1 MIQILVIAL
10 FCYLGFKALGLFFRI
25 AWGAA
30 NIAATVLFVL
40 ALPMLVGCL
49 VFAGGI
55 LLAIPLAL
63 MAVAFGL
70 LKACV

>member
-1 MIQILVIAL
+1 MLQFLVIVL
-10 FCYLGFKALGLFFRI
+10 FCYLGFKTLGLFFRI

-30 NIAATVLFVL
+30 KIAATVLL
-40 ALPMLVGCL
+40 ALSLPMLIGCL

-63 MAVAFGL
+63 IAIAFGL

>member
-1 MIQILVIAL
+1 MLQFLVIVL
-10 FCYLGFKALGLFFRI
+10 FCYLGFKALGLLFRV

-30 NIAATVLFVL
+30 KIAAAVLFVI

-49 VFAGGI
+49 IFAGGI

-63 MAVAFGL
+63 IAIAFGL

>member
-1 MIQILVIAL
+1 MLQFLVIVL
-10 FCYLGFKALGLFFRI
+10 FCYLGFKTLGLFFRI

-30 NIAATVLFVL
+30 KIAAAVLFVI

-49 VFAGGI
+49 IFAGGI

-63 MAVAFGL
+63 IAIAFGL
-70 LKACV
+70 LRACV

>member
-1 MIQILVIAL
+1 MIQFLVIVL
-10 FCYLGFKALGLFFRI
+10 FCWLGFKALGLLFRV
-25 AWGAA
+25 AWGATK
-30 NIAATVLFVL
+30 IAATVLL
-40 ALPMLVGCL
+40 ALSLPMLIGCL

-63 MAVAFGL
+63 IAIAFGL

>member
-1 MIQILVIAL
+1 MVQILVIVL
-10 FCYLGFKALGLFFRI
+10 FCYLGFKALGLLFRV

-30 NIAATVLFVL
+30 KIAATVLL
-40 ALPMLVGCL
+40 SLSLPMLIGCL

-63 MAVAFGL
+63 IAIAFGL

>member
-1 MIQILVIAL
+1 MIQILVIVC
-10 FCYLGFKALGLFFRI
+10 FCYLGFKALELFFRI

-30 NIAATVLFVL
+30 KIAATVLFVI

-63 MAVAFGL
+63 MAIAFGL

>member
-1 MIQILVIAL
+1 MVQILVIVL
-10 FCYLGFKALGLFFRI
+10 LCYLGFKALGLLFRV

-30 NIAATVLFVL
+30 KIAATVLL
-40 ALPMLVGCL
+40 ALSLTMLIGCL

-63 MAVAFGL
+63 IAIAFGL

>member
-1 MIQILVIAL
+1 MIHLLHAPL
-10 FCYLGFKALGLFFRI
+10 
-25 AWGAA
+25 
-30 NIAATVLFVL
+30 NTATVLFVI

-63 MAVAFGL
+63 MAIAFGL

>member
-1 MIQILVIAL
+1 MIQILVIVC

-30 NIAATVLFVL
+30 KIAATVLFVL

-49 VFAGGI
+49 VFAGAI

-63 MAVAFGL
+63 MAIAFGL

>member
-1 MIQILVIAL
+1 MVQILVIVL
-10 FCYLGFKALGLFFRI
+10 FCWLGFKALELLFRV

-30 NIAATVLFVL
+30 KIAATVLL
-40 ALPMLVGCL
+40 ALSLPMLIGCL

-63 MAVAFGL
+63 IAIAFGL

>member
-1 MIQILVIAL
+1 MVQILVIVL
-10 FCYLGFKALGLFFRI
+10 FCYLGFKALGLLFRV

-30 NIAATVLFVL
+30 KIAATVLFVI

-63 MAVAFGL
+63 MAIAFGL

>member
-1 MIQILVIAL
+1 MIQILVIVC

-30 NIAATVLFVL
+30 KIAATVLFVL
-40 ALPMLVGCL
+40 ALPMLIGCL

-63 MAVAFGL
+63 MAIAFGL

>member
-1 MIQILVIAL
+1 MIQILVIVC

-30 NIAATVLFVL
+30 KIAAAVLFVI

-49 VFAGGI
+49 VFSGGI

-63 MAVAFGL
+63 MAIAFGL